1 MLAGSAEHP
10 ERQILRSRSFTLVWA
25 FFATFRDSSVPY
37 SAYGTG
43 VPSLRVCRVI
53 LWLMWGGHPEF
64 KIYSERARAVGAKTA
79 EPTSFVE
86 CWILGLEPT
95 LSGLGL
101 SLGLGLRVSGC
112 AVGALFHGYAIR
124 LLRP

>member
-1 MLAGSAEHP
+1 MG
-10 ERQILRSRSFTLVWA
+10 

-64 KIYSERARAVGAKTA
+64 KIYSERARAVGAKLLNRLA
-79 EPTSFVE
+79 SLSAGY
-86 CWILGLEPT
+86 LGLNQRFGFGVE
-95 LSGLGL
+95 SGLRVEGFGLRSWSTISRVRYTFATPMREPEEGL
-101 SLGLGLRVSGC
+101 SLWSK
-112 AVGALFHGYAIR
+112 YS
-124 LLRP
+124 